1 MNEKDNSYPTPRTV
15 EEARQVWALPSAA
28 DFHRSAPA
36 TPEAQDA
43 SAEEKGQEPPRSF
56 YEDDPLNTEPPEA
69 VTPPR
74 AAPNAEAGTDAGA
87 PPQEKKDT
95 PPALDAR
102 ALLPHIGGLD
112 LDELARLEQ
121 RAGKGISLGLTF
133 YHLDDT
139 SRKFVRNT
147 AAPVLFKGITTVAAR
162 TGGGKTLFLTSLAA
176 HALRLQDGHGA
187 PRFRVVF
194 FSLEE
199 SKATISKRILSAF
212 LFMADL
218 ESEAD
223 EIHLST
229 ITSYLRGETIQTE
242 EDAEHARQN
251 ARTPDAERI
260 MNAAAALKER
270 LFVLDIESL
279 EEARAA
285 FIKQHAE
292 LENAADIS
300 KPWQADQSSTI
311 QALIEGY
318 RAKYGNDILFFVD
331 YAQRVHNT
339 TDERKNAATYK
350 EIQAVMNDLI
360 SCARRGA
367 VIFQSAQMNRDNAK
381 ETKNDPAKELWL
393 AIPEQ
398 IREAADIEQ
407 ASEMILY
414 LKIHKT
420 TVDKDKYPTSF
431 LNLRILKYRD
441 GEKEQ
446 AVAVPIRWNVR
457 TGNFIKLREP
467 TLPPPNVNITEETT
481 AEEEDDEP
489 TIPAPKT
496 KQRTLPRAYK
506 GGKK

>member
-1 MNEKDNSYPTPRTV
+1 MNEKDNTYPTPRTV

-36 TPEAQDA
+36 TPEAQNA
-43 SAEEKGQEPPRSF
+43 AAEEKGQSTAASF
-56 YEDDPLNTEPPEA
+56 YEADPLNAE
-69 VTPPR
+69 PPR

-102 ALLPHIGGLD
+102 ALLPHIGGINLK
-112 LDELARLEQ
+112 ELADLEQ

-133 YHLDDT
+133 YHLSTDKA
-139 SRKFVRNT
+139 RKFVRNT
-147 AAPVLFKGITTVAAR
+147 AAPVLFKGITTIAAR

-176 HALRLQDGHGA
+176 HALRLQDSHGA

-212 LFMADL
+212 MYMHDL

-229 ITSYLRGETIQTE
+229 ITDYLRGETIQTE
-242 EDAEHARQN
+242 EAAAHARQN
-251 ARTPDAERI
+251 GRTPDAERI
-260 MNAAAALKER
+260 ANAAAALQDR

-285 FIKQHAE
+285 FIKDHAE

-300 KPWQADQSSTI
+300 KPWQADQSTTI
-311 QALIEGY
+311 KALIEGY
-318 RAKYGNDILFFVD
+318 RAKYGNDVLFFVD

-407 ASEMILY
+407 ASEMIMY
-414 LKIHKT
+414 LKLH
-420 TVDKDKYPTSF
+420 TVTVQGDRYPTTF
-431 LNLRILKYRD
+431 LNMRILKYRD
-441 GEKEQ
+441 GESEQ
-446 AVAVPIRWNVR
+446 AAAVPIRWLVR
-457 TGNFIKLREP
+457 TGDFAKLREP
-467 TLPPPNVNITEETT
+467 TLPPANVNITEETT

-496 KQRTLPRAYK
+496 TRRALPRAYK